1 MSVLSLYI
9 PIIDAETSEQYIIK
23 MFQEHNIGK
32 VMRVDFV
39 KNTVKNRREAFLHFD
54 EWFDNDESKALRED
68 ILEPTTKS
76 RLVYCGTKFW
86 PLLVNKNAHS
96 RVPNP
101 NYEVLKSEEVKSAF
115 KTQVLNPFV
124 FYERKST
131 QTYANKVAKSTTV
144 EPVESS
150 DC

>member
-9 PIIDAETSEQYIIK
+9 PVIDAETSEQYIIK
-23 MFQEHNIGK
+23 MFQDHNIGK

-54 EWFDNDESKALRED
+54 EWFDNDVSKALRED
-68 ILEPTTKS
+68 ILDPTTKS
-76 RLVYCGTKFW
+76 RLVYSGSKFW

-101 NYEVLKSEEVKSAF
+101 NYEVLKTEEVKSAF
-115 KTQVLNPFV
+115 KTHVLNPFV
-124 FYERKST
+124 FYERKPT
-131 QTYANKVAKSTTV
+131 QTYPNKVAKR
-144 EPVESS
+144 EVESS